1 MASPDPSLRLR
12 ARGSATAPAGRF
24 ERLVAEPEA
33 DGWEAPEARL
43 LRTELREEAPRA
55 ALAWNRSPD
64 LPFDRSLNPYRGCEH
79 GCAYCYARPTHAWL
93 GLSPGLDFE
102 TRLVARPGLGAA
114 LAREFR
120 ARGYAPAPIAIGTAT
135 DPYQP
140 AEARARI
147 MPEVLRVLGDFGHP
161 ASITTRGTLIAR
173 DLDLV
178 AGLARRGL
186 MRVGVSITTLDAE
199 LSRAME
205 PRAPAPARRLE
216 TVAALAAAGVPVRV
230 MVAPVI
236 PGLTDPEIE
245 RILAAARAAGAVA
258 ATLIPLR
265 LPGEVSGLFRDWLAR
280 TLPERAEKVMARVRE
295 MNGGRDHDPRFGRRM
310 RGAGVWADLLRRR
323 FELALAREG
332 LVERP
337 PPLRCDLFR
346 VPDAPGTQL
355 RLF

>member
-1 MASPDPSLRLR
+1 MALPDPSLRLR
-12 ARGSATAPAGRF
+12 ARASATAPAGRF
-24 ERLVAEPEA
+24 ERLATFPEP
-33 DGWEAPEARL
+33 DGWAEPEARL
-43 LRTELREEAPRA
+43 LRTEVREEAPRA
-55 ALAWNRSPD
+55 ALAWNNSPD

-102 TRLVARPGLGAA
+102 TRLVARPGLGEA

-140 AEARARI
+140 AEAHAQI
-147 MPEVLRVLGDFGHP
+147 MPEVLRVLADFGHP
-161 ASITTRGTLIAR
+161 ASITTRGALIAR
-173 DLDLV
+173 DLD
-178 AGLARRGL
+178 AIAALARRGL
-186 MRVGVSITTLDAE
+186 MRVGVSITTLNPDLA
-199 LSRAME
+199 RAME
-205 PRAPAPARRLE
+205 PRAPAPARRIE
-216 TVAALAAAGVPVRV
+216 TIATLAAAGVPVRV

-245 RILAAARAAGAVA
+245 RILGAARAAGAVA

-265 LPGEVSGLFRDWLAR
+265 LPGEVAELFRDWLAR
-280 TLPERAEKVMARVRE
+280 AVPERADKVMARVRE

-310 RGAGVWADLLRRR
+310 RGAGVWADLIRRR
-323 FELALAREG
+323 FEVALAREG
-332 LVERP
+332 LAERL